1 MDAVHYQLS
10 VFSAQWKATNIITRS
25 SLSQFSVLHCF
36 SGFGFGFVSIVLFSS
51 VFSLFLLVFLVHSS
65 KLKYSCFLVLFG
77 FIVAFISKNC
87 TLFFYTTFTSDS
99 VPLFQ
104 HLTLSLYR
112 SFSSHSLQMCN
123 FFPFLCAMLELV
135 VLTFVWLCVLL
146 FLLKAY

>member
-36 SGFGFGFVSIVLFSS
+36 SGFGFVSIVLFSS
-51 VFSLFLLVFLVHSS
+51 VFSIFLLVFLVHSS
-65 KLKYSCFLVLFG
+65 KLKCSCFLVLFG
-77 FIVAFISKNC
+77 FIVVFIPKNC

-104 HLTLSLYR
+104 HLTLSLCIVHFPLILFR
-112 SFSSHSLQMCN
+112 CVIS
-123 FFPFLCAMLELV
+123 FPFLCEMLELV